1 MFVYLLLFT
10 LEQVHSLLD
19 DTYSKENKKQQ
30 HEIVLLALFIK
41 TMHKTLPYTEMFIIR
56 HLYVTR

>member
-1 MFVYLLLFT
+1 MFVCQLLFT

-19 DTYSKENKKQQ
+19 DTYNKENKKQQ

-41 TMHKTLPYTEMFIIR
+41 TMHKTLPYTEMFIIQ